1 MNITQTYTTPRLSLR
16 SRVQLIK
23 VFTASLLLTLGATG
37 CLVPEEEPKE
47 APRSAAVQVLHQN
60 TRQAAVELLFN
71 DQPILVISPQEKLGA
86 VELPVISGVFSFRNL
101 GAVDPYFETEVL
113 ELAPDQV
120 YSFVLL
126 REEGQDQVLDLT
138 APPPAPEMGR
148 HWLRFVN
155 LSDLTEGRIFYN
167 RAPLVSLPLESNP
180 SEFINVEA
188 QRDAEMS
195 ISNGEGIPIDILED
209 VALVSGGASIFVIIN
224 QGDGEDVEL
233 YNLPLMIDYVGF
245 DASAMDMRD

>member
-1 MNITQTYTTPRLSLR
+1 MNTIQHDQTHLAQRPSLY
-16 SRVQLIK
+16 SRAHFIK
-23 VFTASLLLTLGATG
+23 ALGASLILTLGATG
-37 CLVPEEEPKE
+37 CLVPEEEPRE

-71 DQPILVISPQEKLGA
+71 DEPILVISPQEKLGA

-101 GAVDPYFETEVL
+101 GAADPYFETEVL
-113 ELAPDQV
+113 ELAPNQV

-126 REEGQDQVLDLT
+126 REDGQDQVLDLT

-188 QRDAEMS
+188 E
-195 ISNGEGIPIDILED
+195 
-209 VALVSGGASIFVIIN
+209 
-224 QGDGEDVEL
+224 
-233 YNLPLMIDYVGF
+233 
-245 DASAMDMRD
+245 